1 MTIAPFA
8 STADRTE
15 QRPEVVPLAPDIYG
29 YLSASD
35 PNCGFVVGR
44 DCVLAVDTTA
54 TPAAARRWLQEIR
67 KVTDKPVRYV
77 FLTHY
82 HAVRVM
88 GAAAFEGATIIA
100 SEGTSWLM
108 RERGEADFH
117 SERDRMP
124 RLFADGSAV
133 SVLSSPHIAFKE
145 SLTLDLGNHRVELLH
160 LGKGHSAG
168 DAVCSIPDAGV
179 VFGGDLV
186 ENRCGIYCGDAYL
199 GEWLHTLERLRALR
213 PQVLV
218 PGRGSPMR
226 TPKDV
231 ADTIDTHKDF
241 LITLLTIVRHG
252 LSQGMDLKGCYELAD
267 RQLTPRFGHWPVYR
281 HVMPFDVA
289 RAFDELRGIEHPQI
303 WTAEKDRQLWE
314 ALV

>member
-1 MTIAPFA
+1 MTTTPFA

-54 TPAAARRWLQEIR
+54 TPASARRWLEEIR

-100 SEGTSWLM
+100 SEGTTWLV
-108 RERGEADFH
+108 RERGMADFE
-117 SERDRMP
+117 SERARMP
-124 RLFADGSAV
+124 RLFEDGSAAP
-133 SVLSSPHIAFKE
+133 VLSSPHIAFKDI
-145 SLTLDLGNHRVELLH
+145 LTLDLGNHRIQLMH
-160 LGKGHSAG
+160 LGRGHSAG
-168 DAVCSIPDAGV
+168 DAVCWIPQGGV
-179 VFGGDLV
+179 LFGGDLI

-199 GEWLHTLERLRALR
+199 AEWLQTLERLRALR
-213 PQVLV
+213 PDVLV

-226 TPKDV
+226 TPKDI
-231 ADTIDTHKDF
+231 ADAIDTHKDF
-241 LITLLTIVRHG
+241 LVALLTTVRHS
-252 LSQGMDLKGCYELAD
+252 LSQGLDLKGCYTLAD
-267 RQLTPRFGHWPVYR
+267 HALTPRFGSWPVYR
-281 HVMPFDVA
+281 HVLPFDVA
-289 RAFDELRGIEHPQI
+289 RAYDELRGIEHPQI

-314 ALV
+314 ALA